1 LLQVNEAMV
10 SGMVQIV
17 RSALPSPQ
25 EPDFGQR
32 IRRLD
37 LILNRPEHD
46 FRSVLVDPNASRSER
61 FACLYGLLTRLRR
74 EYRFQEYRALVR
86 ESEAEFGTEPRFEEF
101 RVVLARW
108 TGDDARGLRS
118 AIEPSERAVAL
129 LPQDPGV
136 LHQYSELIASLGEI
150 DPAAARSYM
159 EKAVDRASTAIDLAP
174 NRNANY
180 YSTRARLFNLKGD
193 LESARAEISHAIASE
208 DTRSLDYARRIS
220 KYESIRLLIVARQQQ
235 LDIDS
240 KQRTV
245 LAELDQFKAQQLSML
260 GLLAA
265 LIALLAVTASIATRV
280 SADQAIRLITASGG
294 VIVLAFVAVTVALIG
309 SPIRRVILTLVIG
322 VALLLVGILMP

>member
-1 LLQVNEAMV
+1 
-10 SGMVQIV
+10 MVQLV

-25 EPDFGQR
+25 DPDFGQR

-37 LILNRPEHD
+37 MTLDRPERD
-46 FRSVLVDPNASRSER
+46 FRSVLADQTASRSER

-74 EYRFQEYRALVR
+74 EYRFREYRDLVR
-86 ESEAEFGTEPRFEEF
+86 ESEAEFGSEPRFVEF

-129 LPQDPGV
+129 LPSDPGV

-150 DPAAARSYM
+150 DPVAVRSYM
-159 EKAVDRASTAIDLAP
+159 EKAFDRVSTAIDLAP
-174 NRNANY
+174 DRNANY

-193 LESARAEISHAIASE
+193 LESARADISHAIASE
-208 DTRSLDYARRIS
+208 DTRSPDYVRRIS
-220 KYESIRLLIVARQQQ
+220 RYESIRFVIVARQQQ
-235 LDIDS
+235 LDMES
-240 KQRTV
+240 KQHAV

-294 VIVLAFVAVTVALIG
+294 VIVVAFVAVTAALIG
-309 SPIRRVILTLVIG
+309 SPIRKVALTLGIG
-322 VALLLVGILMP
+322 IALLLTGILMT